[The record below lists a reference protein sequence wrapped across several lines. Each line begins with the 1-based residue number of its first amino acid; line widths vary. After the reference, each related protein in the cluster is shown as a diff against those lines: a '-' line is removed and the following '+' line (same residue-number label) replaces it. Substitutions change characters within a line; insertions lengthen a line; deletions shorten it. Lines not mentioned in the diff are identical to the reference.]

1 MSETEISNT
10 QTKQNLLNPRYLSGR
25 RFSQERDRSM
35 YETQATRKKVGE
47 NHVIKEFRK
56 ER

>member
-10 QTKQNLLNPRYLSGR
+10 VSKQNFLIQKYLSGQSL
-25 RFSQERDRSM
+25 SQERERSK
-35 YETQATRKKVGE
+35 YVTQGPNKKVGE

-56 ER
+56 EK